1 MNKSE
6 ELQKKSE
13 IVLES
18 LKKSVAKALER
29 KRLLGQYAVISQN
42 GKIIKLFNEKEKQQC
57 D

>member
-6 ELQKKSE
+6 ELEIKSE
-13 IVLES
+13 IVLAS

-42 GKIIKLFNEKEKQQC
+42 GKIIKLFEPKEKQ
-57 D
+57 